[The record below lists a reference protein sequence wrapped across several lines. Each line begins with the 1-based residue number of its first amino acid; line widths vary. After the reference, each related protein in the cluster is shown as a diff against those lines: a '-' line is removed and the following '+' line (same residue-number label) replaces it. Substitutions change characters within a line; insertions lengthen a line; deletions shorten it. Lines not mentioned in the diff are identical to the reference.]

1 MEILKKG
8 KCAPHLQNK
17 NSKTCFSK
25 ESLVKISDE
34 LNLPTNGNKNKLWN
48 NIREHFSNKC
58 NEESCWI
65 NHLKTNDTEIKY
77 NTFRPQKPEEWK
89 KNKYTWLN
97 TYDILFV
104 MKQFEKYYTDFH
116 FFGPV
121 PLDCPISFNCELT
134 KLNLDDIHKKQKIN
148 KLGIIY
154 NHDKH
159 YESGS
164 HWTGIYIN
172 IPDKTIDYYDSY
184 GTKPPKLIYEFMK
197 KIGNNEY
204 KLIYNDKRHQYG
216 GSECGM
222 YSMYFILQRLEN
234 ITMKQISEKKISDN
248 NMNKLRDI
256 LYRD

>member
-1 MEILKKG
+1 MNILKKG
-8 KCAPHLQNK
+8 KCAPHIK
-17 NSKTCFSK
+17 DPNSKTCFSK
-25 ESLVKISDE
+25 QALIKISNE
-34 LNLPTNGNKNKLWN
+34 LNLPTNGPKNKLWN

-58 NEESCWI
+58 NEETCWVDQ
-65 NHLKTNDTEIKY
+65 LKTNDPEIINSFKPK
-77 NTFRPQKPEEWK
+77 RPVEWK
-89 KNKYTWLN
+89 QNKYTWLN

-104 MKQFEKYYTDFH
+104 MKQFEKYYNDFH

-134 KLNLDDIHKKQKIN
+134 KLNLDDIQKKQKIN
-148 KLGIIY
+148 KIGIVY

-159 YESGS
+159 YEPGS
-164 HWTGIYIN
+164 HWTALYIN
-172 IPDKTIDYYDSY
+172 IPNKTIDYYDSY

-197 KIGNNEY
+197 KISNKQY

-222 YSMYFILQRLEN
+222 FSMYFILQRLEN
-234 ITMKQISEKKISDN
+234 ISMKQISQKKISDDYV
-248 NMNKLRDI
+248 NKLRYI

>member
-25 ESLVKISDE
+25 ESLIKISTE
-34 LNLPTNGNKNKLWN
+34 LKLPTKGSKQKLWN
-48 NIREHFSNKC
+48 NIREHFSQQC
-58 NEESCWI
+58 NDETCWVD
-65 NHLKTNDTEIKY
+65 HLKTNDPEIR
-77 NTFRPQKPEEWK
+77 NLTFRPKKPAEWR

-104 MKQFEKYYTDFH
+104 MKQFEKYYNDFQ

-121 PLDCPISFNCELT
+121 PLDCPISFNCELS
-134 KLNLDDIHKKQKIN
+134 KLNLEEIQKKQKIN
-148 KLGIIY
+148 KLGIVY

-159 YESGS
+159 YEPGS
-164 HWTGIYIN
+164 HWTAIYVDIN
-172 IPDKTIDYYDSY
+172 NKNINYYDSY

-197 KIGNNEY
+197 KIGKGEY

-234 ITMKQISEKKISDN
+234 ISMKQISQKKISDEH
-248 NMNKLRDI
+248 MNKLRNI

>member
-1 MEILKKG
+1 MEILKKN
-8 KCAPHLQNK
+8 KCAHNLRNQNTT
-17 NSKTCFSK
+17 KTCFSLEALK
-25 ESLVKISDE
+25 KISKE
-34 LNLPTNGNKNKLWN
+34 LGLPTKGTKDNLWKNIQNKLN
-48 NIREHFSNKC
+48 NKC
-58 NEESCWI
+58 TEESCWV
-65 NHLKTNDTEIKY
+65 DYIKDKDIKEY
-77 NTFRPQKPEEWK
+77 TFKPKKPDSWK

-104 MKQFEKYYTDFH
+104 MRQFEKYYKDFR
-116 FFGPV
+116 FIGPV
-121 PLDCPISFNCELT
+121 PLDCPVSFQCELS
-134 KLNLDDIHKKQKIN
+134 KINLEDLKKKNIN
-148 KLGIIY
+148 KLGVIY

-159 YESGS
+159 YEPGS

-172 IPDKTIDYYDSY
+172 ILEKTVDYYDSY

-234 ITMKQISEKKISDN
+234 ISMKEISKKKISDES
-248 NMNKLRDI
+248 MNKLRDI
-256 LYRD
+256 MYRD